1 MVGAPALKL
10 PPVPKDVRWLEKQKR
25 QAKKKAKEAKH
36 KAKGAT
42 GDASRGLFAIPKRDL
57 ARSKRKYDSI
67 WRMNCFIISEGL
79 ESHEWHFQ
87 INLASFFNFISSMSR
102 YKLEIHDFLSGAS
115 PRTPI
120 SLKARFACLPFL
132 QRGIGGETFF
142 PRWPLEKK

>member
-10 PPVPKDVRWLEKQKR
+10 PPVPKDVRRLEKHKKM

-67 WRMNCFIISEGL
+67 WRMNCFIIGEGL
-79 ESHEWHFQ
+79 ESHKWHFQ
-87 INLASFFNFISSMSR
+87 INLANFFYF
-102 YKLEIHDFLSGAS
+102 
-115 PRTPI
+115 
-120 SLKARFACLPFL
+120 
-132 QRGIGGETFF
+132 
-142 PRWPLEKK
+142 